1 MKKIFSLVTFMVL
14 VFFSTV
20 YPQWTYEGVW
30 PDANYKGGTHGIVVD
45 PDGKIWT
52 ASYYRTDWNS
62 PDGTVIPVSPII
74 VFNADGSL
82 LDTIYTV
89 TTGSVTDTLGG
100 GFGTGGT
107 SGCRGMV
114 ADHQGNIIYV
124 SNTPGRINKINYQ
137 TLQGMARHEIA
148 STEIGT
154 SPTKPGVSSDGTI
167 YVGPVVPGTGK
178 NIAMYDTDLN
188 YLGSAVS
195 DLPST
200 NGIARTME
208 VSPDGL
214 SIYWTNFTGLQ
225 MGIYIYTRPSELDAF
240 ALTDS
245 ILAGMSIE
253 TAAWN
258 PATGNLWVSN
268 DSRGTGPY
276 NHLAWYAYDVTSKTI
291 VDGFILPRPDPVPAD
306 ELPRGLA
313 FSADGNTAYVGLF
326 GTKYDRIYKFAKST
340 DTIADVTFQVDMSVK
355 IATGK
360 FNPATDVVTCPGDFN
375 NWLNEPPANSEK
387 VMTDPDNDSVYTITI
402 PVALNKSYGYKHNI
416 GLGWDGKDET
426 HGNRTVNV
434 GFSDMTVDPSFFDD
448 YKTYTGV
455 PATVTFNVDM
465 HLPAKGNFHP
475 ATDTVFVTGNFRGF
489 AEWNTAPLQL
499 LDANNDSIY
508 TGNAS
513 IKSGSLAIY
522 KFIWSNG
529 ARSWESPISSPTTAE
544 DIIVGG
550 SNAGNRIYGVHNGAD
565 TVSRYWNNENP
576 NVVTADGNIFFEVD
590 MSVATELGVFNPN
603 VDSVQIRGGFNGWG
617 SSQPEKSLLIQDAL
631 NPDIWS
637 LNVPFEQSVVG
648 ATNYYKYFIQNG
660 TGSTP
665 YANTGWEVYIG
676 EPTSNSDRNRPVI
689 FEGSPTQI
697 VPSAFFDGVH
707 TDWVIPTGTSVEVNF
722 SVDMTPAT
730 SQAIAFNPAADTVWW
745 IPRHPFYFAL
755 NNLPW
760 PAAGFIPPR
769 ILELTDADHDMIY
782 TGTLTING
790 PNFNG
795 FLYQYAFA
803 SATGLTQED
812 GSQGDA
818 RVRFVAQPAPRTFTS
833 PFTMPPDV
841 WTNGEK
847 PEESGPVTSVRE
859 IDGGLLKSFS
869 LEQNY
874 PNPFNPS
881 TTLRFTLP
889 DAGIV
894 NLAIYNLLGEKVEEV
909 LNQEMTSGSY
919 EVSFDASKLSS
930 GVYLYTIRT
939 ANHTASKKMI
949 LMK

>member
-1 MKKIFSLVTFMVL
+1 MKNFFSLVTFMVL

-52 ASYYRTDWNS
+52 ASYYRENWTTPNND
-62 PDGTVIPVSPII
+62 VVLAAPIY
-74 VFNADGSL
+74 VFNTDGSL
-82 LDTIYTV
+82 LDTIHTV

-100 GFGTGGT
+100 GFGTGTT
-107 SGCRGMV
+107 SGCRGL
-114 ADHQGNIIYV
+114 ARDHQGNILYV
-124 SNTPGRINKINYQ
+124 SDTPRKIIKINYQ
-137 TLQGMARHEIA
+137 TLLGMARHDMLD
-148 STEIGT
+148 TEIGVA

-167 YVGPVVPGTGK
+167 YVGPVVPGASK
-178 NIAMYDTDLN
+178 NIATYDTDLN
-188 YLGSAVS
+188 YLGNAISGGP
-195 DLPST
+195 PST

-225 MGIYIYTRPSELDAF
+225 KGIYIYTRPSDLDAF

-245 ILAGMSIE
+245 VLSGMSIE

-268 DSRGTGPY
+268 DSRGSAPY
-276 NHLAWYAYDVTSKTI
+276 SHLTWYAYDVTSKTI
-291 VDGFILPRPDPVPAD
+291 VDGFTLPKPDPVPAD
-306 ELPRGLA
+306 DLPRGLY
-313 FSADGNTAYVGLF
+313 FSADGLTAYVGLF
-326 GTKYDRIYKFAKST
+326 GSKYDRIFKFTKSAIT

-360 FNPATDVVTCPGDFN
+360 FNPATDVVTCPGGFN
-375 NWLNEPPANSEK
+375 NWLNEPPANSSK
-387 VMTDPDNDSVYTITI
+387 VLSDPDNDSVYTITI
-402 PVALNKSYGYKHNI
+402 PMNKNKSYGYKFNI
-416 GLGWDGKDET
+416 GTGWDGKDET
-426 HGNRTVNV
+426 HGDRSVNV

-455 PATVTFNVDM
+455 TSTVTFNVDM
-465 HLPAKGNFHP
+465 HLPAKGSFHP
-475 ATDTVFVTGNFRGF
+475 ATDTVFVTGNFTGF
-489 AEWNTAPLQL
+489 ADWNVAPVRL
-499 LDANNDSIY
+499 LDANTDTIY
-508 TGNAS
+508 TGTVS

-529 ARSWESPISSPTTAE
+529 ARTWESIATGD
-544 DIIVGG
+544 DIFG
-550 SNAGNRIYGVHNGAD
+550 NDKNRIYGVHNGAD
-565 TVSRYWNNENP
+565 TVSRFWNNENP
-576 NVVTADGNIFFEVD
+576 NVVTADGNVFFEVD

-648 ATNYYKYFIQNG
+648 ATNYYKYFIKNG

-665 YANTGWEVYIG
+665 YANGGWEVPIG
-676 EPTSNSDRNRPVI
+676 APTSNSDRNRPVI

-697 VPSAFFDGVH
+697 VSSAFFDGVH
-707 TDWVIPTGTSVEVNF
+707 TDWVIPTGTTVQATF
-722 SVDMTPAT
+722 IVDMTPAT
-730 SQAIAFNPAADTVWW
+730 SQAIAFNPATDTVYW
-745 IPRHPFYFAL
+745 IPMHPFYFAL

-769 ILELTDADHDMIY
+769 ILVLTDDDHDMIY
-782 TGTLTING
+782 TGTLTLNG

-803 SATGLTQED
+803 SATGLTTEV
-812 GSQGDA
+812 GGQGGA
-818 RVRFVAQPAPRTFTS
+818 RVRFVAQPTARTFTS

-909 LNQEMTSGSY
+909 LNQEMKSGSY
-919 EVSFDASKLSS
+919 EVTFDASKLSS